1 MSVRILILNII
12 LIFTLNAC
20 KNSQPSSSTE
30 TLPPAPTETV
40 IMHEEGG
47 NPELKQIK
55 KRWFIMMHGGDE
67 ALWKQ
72 SEFQNR
78 LNNYNAWLK
87 VRTTQRGG
95 DEIFA
100 NNTIK
105 GKWLERGSSNNAGN
119 VMIADFDPDEE
130 VIYAI
135 GAGGPLFKAELFADE
150 WVMVNDKVQFST
162 QFLNIIK
169 LDNGTKRLVSAI
181 GGTPYFSDDGGIV
194 WKPSTGVIPPT
205 DGTIHR
211 SKLTKDN
218 HIFILAKKSYWEPY
232 HLYASF
238 DNGETYQSIKTL
250 VSHES
255 GKFDLGYNPHSNT
268 LYLIEKVDDNKAN
281 IYSYIPKSKKLEI
294 VQSNSPIAFKNG
306 RANLQAM
313 TVRDSIFFYSYNND
327 KKFYISKDLGAT
339 WKEHAFLPDAPWD
352 MGIYVCPSNPK
363 FMFLGAV
370 DAFRS
375 TNGGTQWSR
384 INHWWQ
390 YYGDIYTQLHADMM
404 RIQEFY
410 KSDGTPF
417 ILNCNHG
424 GIYYSEDYGATH
436 INIGLRGLNVSQY
449 YDVRTDPHDPYFIY
463 AGSQDQGQQRGGIY
477 GDEISELEQNVSG
490 DYGHIV
496 FTGNGEHLWSVY
508 PGGSIGFYSKPKFEQ
523 SPIAGYEI
531 DSKNETVWIPP
542 IIPGPNPS
550 EDVVLAAGG
559 SVNKNSFGS
568 HIIRLQYQGDTIQAE
583 DLPFDFSISG
593 GQISTMAIDR
603 FDSNNGMSLLPMVI
617 FIYLRTEAVS
627 LPGPPPMFQ
636 AHIIFTVL
644 AFYHL
649 LLKKNVI
656 YLSGNG
662 YSLSPVYRSDDGGK
676 TFKSI
681 STGMPPTMAFKLA
694 ANEDESLIFAATEA
708 GPYVYVKAQ
717 KRWYRLTGSNTPD
730 QTYWSVEYV
739 PEIKTARFSTYGR
752 GVWDFVITEVL
763 TSTKEQSMTSTD
775 DIKIAPNPVSH
786 QFKVTGTLIQPNA
799 PYSIINSAGQTLAS
813 GRLHRDQPI
822 DVQQLKSGTYFIR
835 IEFKNTQ
842 KTLKFVKL

>member
-1 MSVRILILNII
+1 M
-12 LIFTLNAC
+12 
-20 KNSQPSSSTE
+20 
-30 TLPPAPTETV
+30 
-40 IMHEEGG
+40 
-47 NPELKQIK
+47 
-55 KRWFIMMHGGDE
+55 
-67 ALWKQ
+67 
-72 SEFQNR
+72 
-78 LNNYNAWLK
+78 
-87 VRTTQRGG
+87 
-95 DEIFA
+95 
-100 NNTIK
+100 
-105 GKWLERGSSNNAGN
+105 
-119 VMIADFDPDEE
+119 
-130 VIYAI
+130 
-135 GAGGPLFKAELFADE
+135 
-150 WVMVNDKVQFST
+150 
-162 QFLNIIK
+162 
-169 LDNGTKRLVSAI
+169 
-181 GGTPYFSDDGGIV
+181 
-194 WKPSTGVIPPT
+194 
-205 DGTIHR
+205 
-211 SKLTKDN
+211 
-218 HIFILAKKSYWEPY
+218 
-232 HLYASF
+232 
-238 DNGETYQSIKTL
+238 
-250 VSHES
+250 
-255 GKFDLGYNPHSNT
+255 
-268 LYLIEKVDDNKAN
+268 
-281 IYSYIPKSKKLEI
+281 
-294 VQSNSPIAFKNG
+294 
-306 RANLQAM
+306 
-313 TVRDSIFFYSYNND
+313 
-327 KKFYISKDLGAT
+327 
-339 WKEHAFLPDAPWD
+339 
-352 MGIYVCPSNPK
+352 
-363 FMFLGAV
+363 
-370 DAFRS
+370 
-375 TNGGTQWSR
+375 
-384 INHWWQ
+384 
-390 YYGDIYTQLHADMM
+390 
-404 RIQEFY
+404 
-410 KSDGTPF
+410 
-417 ILNCNHG
+417 
-424 GIYYSEDYGATH
+424 
-436 INIGLRGLNVSQY
+436 
-449 YDVRTDPHDPYFIY
+449 
-463 AGSQDQGQQRGGIY
+463 
-477 GDEISELEQNVSG
+477 SG

-531 DSKNETVWIPP
+531 DSKNEKVWIPP

-603 FDSNNGMSLLPMVI
+603 FDSNKWYVATTNGHFYISTDGGSQFTRTASNVSGSHYLYGSCILPSA
-617 FIYLRTEAVS
+617 TEE
-627 LPGPPPMFQ
+627 
-636 AHIIFTVL
+636 
-644 AFYHL
+644 
-649 LLKKNVI
+649 NVI